1 MATRIQLKNSTVLDK
16 IPTTTDINVGEL
28 ALNCNAGSPAAY
40 IQDSDGNI
48 VKLAGAGSVNTPP
61 DASESVKGIA
71 KIATTA
77 EVIAG
82 VDDTTIITPA
92 KLAGATPATPS
103 LQAVTDIGAITTT
116 DITANAFIGNGAQL
130 TNLPVVT
137 PNLEDVTNQGNTTN
151 TSITADAFI
160 GNGSQLTSVPQ
171 TQDLQSVTDLG
182 ATTTAVITTGG
193 YNLGVLPSL
202 P

>member
-1 MATRIQLKNSTVLDK
+1 MATRIKLKNSTVLDK
-16 IPTTTDINVGEL
+16 VPTTSDINVGEL
-28 ALNCNAGSPAAY
+28 ALNCNTGSPAAY

-48 VKLAGAGSVNTPP
+48 VKLAGAGSINTPP
-61 DASESVKGIA
+61 DATEAIKGIA

-77 EVIAG
+77 EVVAG
-82 VDDTTIITPA
+82 VDDTSIITPA
-92 KLAGATPATPS
+92 KLAGATPPTPS
-103 LQAVTDIGAITTT
+103 LQTVTDVGNITS
-116 DITANAFIGNGAQL
+116 
-130 TNLPVVT
+130 
-137 PNLEDVTNQGNTTN
+137 

-160 GNGSQLTSVPQ
+160 GDGSQLTSVPVPNLQEVTTEGNTTTVSITADAFIGDGSQLTSVPQ

-182 ATTTAVITTGG
+182 ATTTALITTGG